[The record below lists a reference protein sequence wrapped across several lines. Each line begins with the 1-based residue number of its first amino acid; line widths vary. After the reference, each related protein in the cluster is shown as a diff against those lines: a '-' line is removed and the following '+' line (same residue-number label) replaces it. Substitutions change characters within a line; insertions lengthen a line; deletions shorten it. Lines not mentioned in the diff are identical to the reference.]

1 VGATLSDR
9 DNIFID
15 ANIFIYYVGDHPV
28 FADTCE
34 KLLLD
39 VETNRSVGVT
49 SIFVVNEV
57 FHKMM
62 MSEACDRFTIG
73 MGQAV
78 RYLKNNHQAISSL
91 TTCRENIERIRHIN
105 NLRVVEV
112 PGQVFNKAINF
123 SRRYGMLITDAIHVA
138 TMYEYNIRTVATND
152 RDFERIEWLSVWKP

>member
-1 VGATLSDR
+1 MSDR

-49 SIFVVNEV
+49 SIFVLNEV

-62 MSEACDRFTIG
+62 MLEACDRFNIG
-73 MGQAV
+73 MGHVV
-78 RYLKNNHQAISSL
+78 RYLKDNHQVISSL
-91 TTCRENIERIRHIN
+91 TTCRENIERIKHIN
-105 NLRVVEV
+105 NLRVIEV
-112 PGQVFNKAINF
+112 PSRLFNKAINF
-123 SRRYGMLITDAIHVA
+123 SWRYGMLTTDAIHVA
-138 TMYEYNIRTVATND
+138 TMHEYNIRTVATND
-152 RDFERIEWLSVWKP
+152 RDFERVEWLKVWKP